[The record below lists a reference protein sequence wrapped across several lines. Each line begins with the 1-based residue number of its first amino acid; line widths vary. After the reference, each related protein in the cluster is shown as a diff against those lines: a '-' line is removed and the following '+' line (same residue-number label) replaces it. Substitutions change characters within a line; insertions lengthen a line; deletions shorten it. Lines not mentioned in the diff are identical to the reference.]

1 MTVSALAADVIPV
14 PAQVTEIQAAFAQ
27 MGASGSASFSSL
39 LEAAVG
45 GPTGAPAATSAP
57 GPSTEL
63 APGVAAAT
71 GSAGVAGTETP
82 EAPGATSG
90 EGGSQFGQ
98 EVVARARAE
107 LGVAYR
113 WGGASPS
120 TGFDCSGLV
129 QYVFGQLGVSLPRT
143 SEEQVAAGIAVPDLA
158 AAQPGDLLFFEPG
171 PRGPGHVGIYIGNGQ
186 MIDAPYTG
194 ADVRV
199 DPVWTTPV
207 AIRQVLPGPSG
218 TATLTGSATTGM
230 AA

>member
-98 EVVARARAE
+98 EVVARAGPSSASPTA
-107 LGVAYR
+107 GVAPALR
-113 WGGASPS
+113 PASTAPGWCS
-120 TGFDCSGLV
+120 TYSASSG
-129 QYVFGQLGVSLPRT
+129 
-143 SEEQVAAGIAVPDLA
+143 
-158 AAQPGDLLFFEPG
+158 
-171 PRGPGHVGIYIGNGQ
+171 
-186 MIDAPYTG
+186 
-194 ADVRV
+194 
-199 DPVWTTPV
+199 
-207 AIRQVLPGPSG
+207 
-218 TATLTGSATTGM
+218 
-230 AA
+230 